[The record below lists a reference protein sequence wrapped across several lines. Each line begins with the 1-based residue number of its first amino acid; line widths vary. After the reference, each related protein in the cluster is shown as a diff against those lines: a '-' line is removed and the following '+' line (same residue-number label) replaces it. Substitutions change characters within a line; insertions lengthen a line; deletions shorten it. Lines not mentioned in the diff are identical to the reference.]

1 MKQFQTIIIGAGA
14 SGLMAA
20 ITSARNHS
28 GNGQNI
34 LIIEKNKLIGRKIL
48 VTGNGRCN
56 LTNTDISP
64 DKYYGTNTKGLL
76 NIFSRF
82 SSKETMGFFEELGV
96 RLKTEERGRVFPVTN
111 QASTIVDLLT
121 EELNRLKINIQLEE
135 SVIGLSRCYVGNC
148 DAWKVTTDKAVY
160 TAKYVVIAAGGKSY
174 PQLGSTG
181 DGFSLAQKLGHKI
194 IEPKPALVPLELEG
208 IWFHKLQGVKTE
220 VELIIKEHTKAVSA
234 KADELI
240 FTHYGISGPAV
251 LDVSRLI
258 PACRSTS
265 VGRMDYYDKSGVTIA
280 INFFPGY
287 DAESL
292 KQFLAERCKAHPQK
306 TLFNSLLGVMPKKLC
321 HVLITELKID
331 GDKTVSHITKK
342 ELSCLSENLTAWAI
356 KVKGPRPFAESM
368 VTAGGVSL
376 DEVNPRTMESLK
388 AKGIYLAGEVL
399 DIDGISGG
407 YNLQFAWSTG
417 YLAGSQV

>member
-14 SGLMAA
+14 AGLMAA
-20 ITSARNHS
+20 IISARNHS
-28 GNGQNI
+28 NNGQDI
-34 LIIEKNKLIGRKIL
+34 LIIEKNKVIGRKIL

-56 LTNTDISP
+56 LTNTNISP
-64 DKYYGTNTKGLL
+64 DRYYGTNTKGLL

-82 SSKETMGFFEELGV
+82 SSRETMDFFEELGV

-111 QASTIVDLLT
+111 QASTIVDLLI

-135 SVIGLSRCYVGNC
+135 SVTGLSRCNIGVYEM
-148 DAWKVTTDKAVY
+148 WKVTTDKSVY

-181 DGFSLAQKLGHKI
+181 DGYNLAQKLGHRI
-194 IEPKPALVPLELEG
+194 IEPKPALVPLELEEH
-208 IWFHKLQGVKTE
+208 WFHKLQGVKTE
-220 VELIIKEHTKAVSA
+220 VELIIKEGGKIIASN
-234 KADELI
+234 KEELI

-251 LDVSRLI
+251 LDISRL
-258 PACRSTS
+258 
-265 VGRMDYYDKSGVTIA
+265 VVDYSRKPGVTIA

-292 KQFLAERCKAHPQK
+292 QRFLTERWKAHTQK

-321 HVLITELKID
+321 KVLITELKID

-342 ELSCLSENLTAWAI
+342 ELATLAENLTGWVI
-356 KVKGPRPFAESM
+356 KVKRPRPFAESM

-376 DEVNPRTMESLK
+376 DEVNARTMESLK

-417 YLAGSQV
+417 YLAGLQI